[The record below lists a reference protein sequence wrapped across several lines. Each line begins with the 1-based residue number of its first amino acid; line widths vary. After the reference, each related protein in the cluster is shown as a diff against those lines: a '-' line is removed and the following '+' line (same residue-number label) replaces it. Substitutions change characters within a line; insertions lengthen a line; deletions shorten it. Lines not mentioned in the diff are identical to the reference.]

1 MRHHAKTVPVSL
13 AYSMMI
19 TSVILIIIAI
29 VRMLRRILAVSTD
42 PGQFLP
48 RITLTSRSPAHHLH
62 NSAAGNGMASFRRK
76 EADAKPRRRQADISE
91 ACGQRPSCDPSP
103 RPAHRSGRART
114 KRLANVC
121 KYLCSA
127 DYETLLKFRLRIRQ
141 LRLLRAESCER

>member
-48 RITLTSRSPAHHLH
+48 RITLTSRSPAHHPH
-62 NSAAGNGMASFRRK
+62 NSAAGNGIASFRRK
-76 EADAKPRRRQADISE
+76 EAEMRNRGDGRQIFQKRADSALHVIHRLGPPIVLDVRE
-91 ACGQRPSCDPSP
+91 QRGWRMSANTFVAPI
-103 RPAHRSGRART
+103 T
-114 KRLANVC
+114 RLC
-121 KYLCSA
+121 
-127 DYETLLKFRLRIRQ
+127 
-141 LRLLRAESCER
+141 